1 MKKGQRQCLT
11 SPDRQLRKHEK
22 TMQKPCSGWSCNGSF
37 GGSSGLDSARSRNSQ
52 TPAGFKPNL
61 SKNQP
66 PKKCLTSPSDAHKKD
81 DRNANANAW
90 HHQTGS
96 FESMKKPCKNHVVDA
111 AVDGAAMAA
120 SVAAPASVRHAAET
134 AKPQPVQKP
143 APEKVPN
150 VAFGRPQE
158 RWRKANANAWHR
170 QTGSF
175 ESLKKPCKNHVVDG
189 AVDGAAMAASVAAPA
204 SVRHGAE
211 TAQPQ
216 QDNLSKNQPPKKC
229 LTSPSDAHKKDEER
243 PTPMPDITRQAA
255 SKACKKPCKNQA
267 ASAAAPASV
276 RHAAETAKPQQD
288 SSPTCPKTSPRKTA

>member
-1 MKKGQRQCLT
+1 MELWMELQW
-11 SPDRQLRKHEK
+11 QLRWQLRPPSGTEPKQPNPSRIQAQPV
-22 TMQKPCSGWSCNGSF
+22 QKP
-37 GGSSGLDSARSRNSQ
+37 A
-52 TPAGFKPNL
+52 PEKVPNVAFWRPQERWR
-61 SKNQP
+61 K
-66 PKKCLTSPSDAHKKD
+66 
-81 DRNANANAW
+81 ANANAW

-134 AKPQPVQKP
+134 AKPQQDSSPTCPKP

-175 ESLKKPCKNHVVDG
+175 ESMKKPCKNHVVDG

-204 SVRHGAE
+204 SIRHG
-211 TAQPQ
+211 
-216 QDNLSKNQPPKKC
+216 
-229 LTSPSDAHKKDEER
+229 
-243 PTPMPDITRQAA
+243 
-255 SKACKKPCKNQA
+255 
-267 ASAAAPASV
+267 
-276 RHAAETAKPQQD
+276 AETAKPQQD
-288 SSPTCPKTSPRKTA
+288 SSPTCPKTSPRKSA